1 MRHMAPT
8 MPRQDSRARAERAF
22 ALRSIG
28 RTWREIAAELG
39 FASHGAAQLAV
50 ARHLDRTAPE
60 SPHVARR
67 SAVESLRITTAV
79 LFDRFAEAVK
89 RDDDAAVAL
98 LNRELVR
105 NRDQQAK
112 LDGLYQPQR
121 TEVDVN
127 VRQSPAALIADT
139 RAKLLALAGQTEG
152 TATAL
157 PTIDA
162 EVIEQ

>member
-1 MRHMAPT
+1 
-8 MPRQDSRARAERAF
+8 
-22 ALRSIG
+22 
-28 RTWREIAAELG
+28 
-39 FASHGAAQLAV
+39 
-50 ARHLDRTAPE
+50 
-60 SPHVARR
+60 
-67 SAVESLRITTAV
+67 
-79 LFDRFAEAVK
+79 
-89 RDDDAAVAL
+89 
-98 LNRELVR
+98 VR

-162 EVIEQ
+162 EWIEQ